1 MLLSARSLENRVDLI
16 VRIYGIYFDDPWHY
30 LKGRNMASYVI
41 QICTKD
47 DDRFYAIDQPVFEEA
62 VRLSAT
68 DCEAAKKMVM
78 EARRPT
84 TVHSTESV
92 NAVLVWDSVSDEAT
106 NKRLEDESWQEV
118 REDFGF

>member
-1 MLLSARSLENRVDLI
+1 
-16 VRIYGIYFDDPWHY
+16 
-30 LKGRNMASYVI
+30 MASYVI

-78 EARRPT
+78 ETRRPT